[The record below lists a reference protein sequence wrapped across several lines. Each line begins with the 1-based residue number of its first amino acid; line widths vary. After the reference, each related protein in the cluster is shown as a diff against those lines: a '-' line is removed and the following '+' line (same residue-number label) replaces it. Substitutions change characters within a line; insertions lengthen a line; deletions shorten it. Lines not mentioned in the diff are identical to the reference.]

1 MTTYKIIRFSA
12 VLGVSGLLAACNSTT
27 PSVATPTAP
36 TTPTP
41 ATSPTMTVATSGM
54 TTTPAP
60 SNNFL
65 DAFNASQAKLT
76 TTTPLTGNAD
86 YTGQVEVH
94 TTQSTTDAD
103 NVVYGD
109 VAMSVDFDGAA
120 TPIVASV
127 TNFEGRIGGVNTKVG
142 GTLSSVGSNGVNQVL
157 ALPAGAVT
165 ATSIAVQLDGTLSDP
180 TGTLTSD
187 ARMAIS
193 GSTKDNGNSIVGAN
207 SLIISETNGTRK
219 INTGGRFYVD
229 Q

>member
-1 MTTYKIIRFSA
+1 M
-12 VLGVSGLLAACNSTT
+12 
-27 PSVATPTAP
+27 
-36 TTPTP
+36 
-41 ATSPTMTVATSGM
+41 
-54 TTTPAP
+54 
-60 SNNFL
+60 
-65 DAFNASQAKLT
+65 
-76 TTTPLTGNAD
+76 
-86 YTGQVEVH
+86 H

-109 VAMSVDFDGAA
+109 VAMRVDFDGAA
-120 TPIVASV
+120 TPIVASA

-180 TGTLTSD
+180 TGTLTGD

>member
-27 PSVATPTAP
+27 PSVATPTA
-36 TTPTP
+36 PTP

-127 TNFEGRIGGVNTKVG
+127 TNFEGRIGGVDTKVG

-165 ATSIAVQLDGTLSDP
+165 ATSIAVQLD
-180 TGTLTSD
+180 
-187 ARMAIS
+187 
-193 GSTKDNGNSIVGAN
+193 
-207 SLIISETNGTRK
+207 
-219 INTGGRFYVD
+219 
-229 Q
+229 